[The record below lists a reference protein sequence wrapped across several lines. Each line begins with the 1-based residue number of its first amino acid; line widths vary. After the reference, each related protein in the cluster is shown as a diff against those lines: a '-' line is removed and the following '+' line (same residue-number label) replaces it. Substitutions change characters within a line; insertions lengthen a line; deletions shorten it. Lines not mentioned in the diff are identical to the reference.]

1 MELRSEQLIRDE
13 QKAMG
18 RARVASRGA
27 GKIGHPPTPPKE
39 IRRAPGGVIPP
50 LIGKPLCTWGVRPPP
65 KENRRA
71 YLPQEI
77 ILMEGLKKVVLAGFP
92 H

>member
-1 MELRSEQLIRDE
+1 
-13 QKAMG
+13 MG
-18 RARVASRGA
+18 RARVASTGE

-50 LIGKPLCTWGVRPPP
+50 LIGKPLCTWGVKPPP

-71 YLPQEI
+71 YLPHVI
-77 ILMEGLKKVVLAGFP
+77 IIMMGVKIAFLASFS
-92 H
+92 HQVRLLLQ